1 MRGRE
6 SHLIAV
12 VAKSQDQTS
21 NGADLTLMR
30 SGSRARHE
38 AQLSRSSGG
47 TMGVHYGCTC
57 VDVQAWM
64 YGGARIKGRCSRS
77 PQSAGVSGPVLTVA
91 ETARMGPA
99 PGRHLGQP
107 PRPGITA
114 AAFTTSRTG
123 LHTSGGMT
131 SRDLADASPACSRS
145 LGRNLHGGR
154 KNRRR
159 ALAARRPNHTCSV
172 QGAP

>member
-47 TMGVHYGCTC
+47 TMGVHHGCTC

-99 PGRHLGQP
+99 PGGILVSPLGP
-107 PRPGITA
+107 ASRRLPLPRPG
-114 AAFTTSRTG
+114 RG
-123 LHTSGGMT
+123 L
-131 SRDLADASPACSRS
+131 P
-145 LGRNLHGGR
+145 
-154 KNRRR
+154 
-159 ALAARRPNHTCSV
+159 PP
-172 QGAP
+172 GAIP